1 MKSVFERGCGFESRR
16 ILDGCKQFA
25 SYYIKEQF
33 ENKDIQMGHT
43 KKYLKIKKNKKKS
56 LPGSLSGQMMKSV
69 SERLFLA
76 HNFSSR

>member
-25 SYYIKEQF
+25 SYYIKE
-33 ENKDIQMGHT
+33 NKDIQMGHT
-43 KKYLKIKKNKKKS
+43 KKYLKIKKNNNKS
-56 LPGSLSGQMMKSV
+56 LPGSLSGPMMKSV